1 MNKTERERITAHIRE
16 DHPYIVALRR
26 HFHRHPKIAKEEFH
40 TAELIEAELDKIGLV
55 HRRVG
60 ETGVYAEIQG
70 KNPGRRWYSMPIS
83 MPCLFKRR
91 IPANICQVFRDECM
105 PAGTMLIR
113 RLLLV
118 RHGFLLRAG
127 RLRGSNARSE

>member
-16 DHPYIVALRR
+16 DPPYIVALRR
-26 HFHRHPKIAKEEFH
+26 HFHRHPEIAKEEFH
-40 TAELIEAELDKIGLV
+40 TAERIEAELDKIGLV

-60 ETGVYAEIQG
+60 ETEVYAEIQG
-70 KNPGRRWYSMPIS
+70 KKPGKTLVTPCRYRCPAYSRDAY
-83 MPCLFKRR
+83 LR
-91 IPANICQVFRDECM
+91 IFRDECM